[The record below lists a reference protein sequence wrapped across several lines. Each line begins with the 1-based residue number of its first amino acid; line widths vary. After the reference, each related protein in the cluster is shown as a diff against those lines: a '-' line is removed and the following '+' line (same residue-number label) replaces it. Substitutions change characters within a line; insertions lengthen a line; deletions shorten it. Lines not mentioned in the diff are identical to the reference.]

1 MKQSSKHLRLGL
13 LGDWTDPVAQLLED
27 LPSEQDTEFV
37 PLVDPAAAA
46 ADLDAILA
54 LSQADALAHLPALI
68 ASGKPCRIVL
78 RRRGPATAQ
87 LEWHAG
93 LRWLMQCLTRTEWTS
108 WELLALTAEAAEELT
123 GEFGLPVTS
132 LAPLRQIQTE
142 RPRVAISRDTD
153 VITFAFDTKNGRRE
167 TRRAQLSVYNWA
179 RLRRLAQLFVADRD
193 DPELADV
200 INFAN
205 GTPNANL
212 PAGTQTKRAPVIL
225 AVVPNG
231 VGLGHITRMMGIARA
246 LNQSQNA
253 RVVFWSFS
261 RAAEILQAAGFEV
274 VLRQNAVH
282 LRTHPPSWRQWETL
296 EFARMIAHLKAD
308 VVSYDG
314 GTFDN
319 FIIDA
324 LRMPGCGR
332 CGVLWVRRGMLR
344 PEADAAMLEAEQYCD
359 LVLEPGDLAVEMDKG
374 PTRTKQANYKGFT
387 QYVNSPPI
395 TLMPFLPPYSRRK
408 AKKLLQ
414 LGWRRH
420 CLISLGGAFGDWDQ
434 LRDLISHYAAK
445 HGIGLIW
452 AQSPL
457 APPPDNPDDA
467 TNIRQF
473 YPVNRYL
480 NAFDG
485 VISATGY
492 NSYHELMLG
501 YDGPVL
507 LAPTNNVRL
516 DDQVARA
523 SYADAQRW
531 AHVVYSDRLHE
542 QAQIIE
548 KFMQQVKS
556 DTIFQNRPRIPWN
569 TDALSKGIFDVCAR
583 YRK

>member
-1 MKQSSKHLRLGL
+1 MKGAGIHRRLGL

-27 LPSEQDTEFV
+27 LPSEQNTEFV
-37 PLVDPAAAA
+37 PLVDPAALAS
-46 ADLDAILA
+46 DLDGILA

-78 RRRGPATAQ
+78 RRRGPANATS
-87 LEWHAG
+87 EWHAG
-93 LRWLMQCLTRTEWTS
+93 LRWLVQCLTLAEWTN
-108 WELLALTAEAAEELT
+108 WELVALTEEAARELSA
-123 GEFGLPVTS
+123 EFGLLVT
-132 LAPLRQIQTE
+132 PLDPLTQIQTE
-142 RPRVAISRDTD
+142 RPRVAISRNTD
-153 VITFAFDTKNGRRE
+153 VISFAFDTENGGRE
-167 TRRAQLSVYNWA
+167 TRRARLSIYNWV
-179 RLRRLAQLFVADRD
+179 RLRRLAQLFVADSD

-200 INFAN
+200 ISFAN
-205 GTPNANL
+205 GTPDANL
-212 PAGTQTKRAPVIL
+212 PASPRTKRTPVIL

-231 VGLGHITRMMGIARA
+231 VGLGHVTRMMGIARA

-253 RVVFWSFS
+253 RVVFWSYS

-282 LRTHPPSWRQWETL
+282 LRAHPPSWRQWETL

-308 VVSYDG
+308 LVSYDG

-319 FIIDA
+319 FVIDA

-344 PEADAAMLEAEQYCD
+344 PETDAAMLEAEQFCD

-374 PTRTKQANYKGFT
+374 PTRTKQAQHKGFT

-395 TLMPFLPPYSRRK
+395 TLMPFLPRYSRRE

-434 LRDLISHYAAK
+434 LKTLISHFAAK
-445 HGIGLIW
+445 NGIGLIW

-457 APPPDNPDDA
+457 APPPDNPDAA
-467 TNIRQF
+467 TSIRQF

-523 SYADAQRW
+523 SYADAQGW
-531 AHVVYSDRLHE
+531 AHVVYSDRLNE
-542 QAQIIE
+542 QARIIE

-556 DTIFQNRPRIPWN
+556 DTRFQNRPKTPWN
-569 TDALSKGIFDVCAR
+569 TDALSKAIFDVCAR
-583 YRK
+583 YSK